1 MKCLL
6 CGQKSPIEAKMDQ
19 FPLSERVRKMLE
31 REFGIGNPDR
41 GMLDN
46 GVCRECLALPPA
58 DRNKLAASA
67 LKIQKDEELRDLI
80 KRAFQKMGN

>member
-6 CGQKSPIEAKMDQ
+6 CGQKSPLEAKIDQ

-31 REFGIGNPDR
+31 REFGISNPDG

-46 GVCRECLALPPA
+46 GVCRECLAIPTAVRP
-58 DRNKLAASA
+58 RPV
-67 LKIQKDEELRDLI
+67 
-80 KRAFQKMGN
+80 